1 MLTLWRICKNKYENI
16 LHKYYKN
23 SQINTNLNTSGSII
37 RDIVRVIKFET
48 ELKIKPLFKIRN

>member
-1 MLTLWRICKNKYENI
+1 MLTPWRICKSKYGNI
-16 LHKYYKN
+16 LHKYYNN

-48 ELKIKPLFKIRN
+48 ELKIKPLFKIRK

>member
-23 SQINTNLNTSGSII
+23 SQINTNLNTSVSII

-48 ELKIKPLFKIRN
+48 ELKIKPLFKIRK